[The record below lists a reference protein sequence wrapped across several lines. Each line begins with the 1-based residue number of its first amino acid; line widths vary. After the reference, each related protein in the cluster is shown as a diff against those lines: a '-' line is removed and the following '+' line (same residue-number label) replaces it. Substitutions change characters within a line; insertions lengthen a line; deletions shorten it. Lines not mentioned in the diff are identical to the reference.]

1 MKKSS
6 LFENYKGIIYL
17 LTGIAIGSIIGLILK
32 EKVEYIK
39 PIGDIFLNLIF
50 TSVVPLIFFAIA
62 SAFANLQS
70 SQKFGKMIRIML
82 LVFLSTLIISAAFT
96 ILALSI
102 FPMSG
107 DIPLAEALTEKM
119 EAKSFGQQLTELL
132 TVDDFFRLLSR
143 RSMLGL
149 IIFSILIGLATSHS
163 GKAGESF
170 HRFLNSGNEVMKKML
185 SYIMMLAPF
194 GLGAY
199 FAYQV
204 GVFGPQL
211 FGTYASAMAVCYGVC
226 LFYFIFMFSLY
237 VFIARGPNGIKQY
250 WTNNIIPSATALGTC
265 SSIATIPA
273 NLEAAKKMGISDQVA
288 EVVLPL
294 GATLHKDGSS
304 ISSIVKIALVFAI
317 LQQPLL
323 AWDTI
328 LIAIGVS
335 VIISIVEGGIPN
347 GGYAGELMVVA
358 VYNFPIE
365 VLPIVIIV
373 GTLVDPV
380 VTLVNAT
387 GDNYAAMLVERFTG
401 KSQTS
406 PQESR

>member
-1 MKKSS
+1 MQKQES
-6 LFENYKGIIYL
+6 LLQNYKSIIL
-17 LTGIAIGSIIGLILK
+17 LLSGIAIGSIVGLILK

-39 PIGDIFLNLIF
+39 PVGDIFLNLIF

-62 SAFANLQS
+62 SAFANLEA
-70 SQKFGKMIRIML
+70 SQKFGRMIRIML
-82 LVFLSTLIISAAFT
+82 LIFFCTLVISATFT
-96 ILALSI
+96 IIAVSI

-107 DIPLAEALTEKM
+107 DIPLGETLTEQI
-119 EAKSFGQQLTELL
+119 ESRTIGQQLTELL

-149 IIFSILIGLATSHS
+149 IIFSILIGLATSQS

-170 HRFLNSGNEVMKKML
+170 HRFLNSGNEVMKKLL
-185 SYIMMLAPF
+185 SFIMKLAPL

-204 GVFGPQL
+204 GVFGPKL
-211 FGTYASAMAVCYGVC
+211 FGTYASALALCYGVC
-226 LFYFIFMFSLY
+226 LFYFVVMFSLY
-237 VFIARGPNGIKQY
+237 VFIARGPEGIKQY
-250 WTNNIIPSATALGTC
+250 WSNNILPAATAVGTC

-273 NLEAAKKMGISDQVA
+273 NLEAAKKMGISDQVSQ
-288 EVVLPL
+288 VVLPL

-304 ISSIVKIALVFAI
+304 ISSVVKIAVVFAI
-317 LQQPLL
+317 LKQNLL
-323 AWDTI
+323 TPEAI
-328 LIAIGVS
+328 LIAIGMS

-358 VYNFPIE
+358 AYNFPIE
-365 VLPIVIIV
+365 VLPIVMIV

-387 GDNYAAMLVERFTG
+387 GDNYAAMLVERFVKI
-401 KSQTS
+401 KS
-406 PQESR
+406 PIAEA